1 MIAARA
7 PALGALAVALC
18 WALPAGAQDIAPFDA
33 QDVQPGQ
40 NAGESGIPAPP
51 PGVTLPEVEPV
62 IPDEEFEDAIPD
74 LDTGDPALDE
84 PLESI
89 DAFER
94 RIAEQTETADAD
106 LEEDAEQQAAQTA
119 EQTTAGQTTPGQTTA
134 GQTTEGQTTGG
145 QEAPLGIPALADGD
159 PVEEIGD
166 APIRDSE
173 LAAPLPPL
181 STFDVE
187 PVELAEEAASDEPV
201 EIAYDIR
208 IDGLEDASE
217 ETETDMRAMFDS
229 LATLRED
236 GREAANVAQ
245 VSARLT
251 EDSALLEQILASE
264 GWYEAEVTTRIDRSE
279 DEALTAVLD
288 VVPGQRFT
296 FSDITIDS
304 PPVVPQDLL
313 AENFPLQVGEPI
325 VATRVQAAEAG
336 LAITLPQM
344 GYPFYELGQRDILLD
359 QYEGTGSYTLP
370 LYPGARTAFGG
381 IETTGDLA
389 FDAEHIEV
397 LARFEEGQLYDSED
411 VDDLRKA
418 LVATGLFNTV
428 SVTAEPT
435 GQSAGMVEGPDGA
448 VAPAEYATIVVDQEA
463 GPPRTL
469 AGGAGYGTDQ
479 GIRVQGSWTHR
490 NMFPPEGALGFN
502 AILGTNEQGLGASFR
517 RSNAGRRDRTFALTA
532 DINRSDYDAFEA
544 FTGRLGINWSYGSTP
559 LWQKR
564 LSYAYGAQ
572 LIGTV
577 EESWDPELQDRVQR
591 TYFIGGLTGQIGLD
605 TTDDLLNATEGFRL
619 TALIEPE
626 GSLQD
631 GFTPYVRSRLDGS
644 TYFSATDS
652 IVLAAR
658 VALGSIQGID
668 RGELAPSRRFYA
680 GGGGSVRGYGYQEL
694 GPRSVEP
701 NPDFDPDD
709 PDNDEDEFEYFPIGG
724 RSFNE
729 GSFELR
735 YRWDNF
741 GVVGFVDAGQV
752 YEETAPQFS
761 DLRYGAGI
769 GGRYYTNFGPLRVD
783 VAVPLNRREGDSKF
797 GLYISIGQAF

>member
-1 MIAARA
+1 MIAASA

-18 WALPAGAQDIAPFDA
+18 WALPAGAQDIAPADA
-33 QDVQPGQ
+33 QDVQPGDVQ
-40 NAGESGIPAPP
+40 PGDLPPGQDAGESGIPAPP

-62 IPDEEFEDAIPD
+62 IADEEFEDAIPD

-94 RIAEQTETADAD
+94 RIAEQTDTADAD
-106 LEEDAEQQAAQTA
+106 LEDAEQQAAQTA
-119 EQTTAGQTTPGQTTA
+119 EQTTAGQTTA
-134 GQTTEGQTTGG
+134 GQTTEG

-208 IDGLEDASE
+208 IDGLEDANE

-336 LAITLPQM
+336 LAVTLPQM

-370 LYPGARTAFGG
+370 LDPGARTAFGG

-605 TTDDLLNATEGFRL
+605 TTDDLLNATEGCRL

-729 GSFELR
+729 GSFEVR

-752 YEETAPQFS
+752 YEETTPQFS

>member
-1 MIAARA
+1 MCISPARPA
-7 PALGALAVALC
+7 ISGSATALGALAAALC
-18 WALPAGAQDIAPFDA
+18 FALPAAAQERPAAAQDRQASDDA
-33 QDVQPGQ
+33 V
-40 NAGESGIPAPP
+40 GIPAPP
-51 PGVTLPEVEPV
+51 ADVSFPEVEPV
-62 IPDEEFEDAIPD
+62 IPDAEFEEAVPD
-74 LDTGDPALDE
+74 LATGDPALDE

-89 DAFER
+89 DEFER
-94 RIAEQTETADAD
+94 RLAEESDTAGAD
-106 LEEDAEQQAAQTA
+106 GDQQAAAQQA
-119 EQTTAGQTTPGQTTA
+119 
-134 GQTTEGQTTGG
+134 TEGRSP
-145 QEAPLGIPALADGD
+145 PLGIPALADED
-159 PVEEIGD
+159 AVEEIGD

-187 PVELAEEAASDEPV
+187 PVELADEGVSDEPV

-208 IDGLEDASE
+208 INGLEDADE
-217 ETETDMRAMFDS
+217 ETDTDMRAMFRS

-245 VSARLT
+245 ISARLT

-264 GWYEAEVTTRIDRSE
+264 GWYEAEVTTRLDRTGE
-279 DEALTAVLD
+279 EIAAVLD
-288 VVPGQRFT
+288 VAPGQRFT
-296 FSDITIDS
+296 FSDITIDA
-304 PPVVPQDLL
+304 PPVVPEDLL

-325 VATRVQAAEAG
+325 VATRVKAAEAG
-336 LAITLPQM
+336 LAVLLPRY
-344 GYPFYELGQRDILLD
+344 GYPFAELGQRDILLD
-359 QYEGTGSYTLP
+359 QYEGTGAYTLP
-370 LYPGARTAFGG
+370 LDPGSRTAFGG

-397 LARFEEGQLYDSED
+397 LARFERGELYDSED
-411 VDDLRKA
+411 IDDLRKA

-435 GQSAGMVEGPDGA
+435 GESAGLVEGPDGA

-463 GPPRTL
+463 GPPRTI

-490 NMFPPEGALGFN
+490 NLFVPEGALSFN
-502 AILGTNEQGLGASFR
+502 AIAGTREQGVGASFR

-572 LIGTV
+572 MIGTV
-577 EESWDPELQDRVQR
+577 EKSWDPDLQDRVQR

-605 TTDDLLNATEGFRL
+605 TTDDLLNATNGFRL
-619 TALIEPE
+619 SALVEPE

-631 GFTPYVRSRLDGS
+631 SFRPYVRTRIDGS
-644 TYFSATDS
+644 AYLPASDS
-652 IVLAAR
+652 IVLAGR
-658 VALGSIQGID
+658 IALGSIQGID
-668 RGELAPSRRFYA
+668 RGNLAPSRRFYA
-680 GGGGSVRGYGYQEL
+680 GGGGSVRGYGYQKL
-694 GPRSVEP
+694 GRRDRTPRRRAGPVVLSHRRAQPERG
-701 NPDFDPDD
+701 F
-709 PDNDEDEFEYFPIGG
+709 G
-724 RSFNE
+724 RSAL
-729 GSFELR
+729 SLR
-735 YRWDNF
+735 KFRR
-741 GVVGFVDAGQV
+741 GRLRRRGTGPMKRRL
-752 YEETAPQFS
+752 PQFS

-783 VAVPLNRREGDSKF
+783 LATPLEPARPGESRFNV
-797 GLYISIGQAF
+797 YVSIGQAF